1 MTHTTLTTTTT
12 TTTAAVILRA
22 ARIASQLL
30 RPPVLVEVFNQY
42 RDGGLSS
49 KLGSYHSSNRGT
61 GSAPLLEA
69 VNWVVATATRSSG
82 TKTEMDD
89 VTARRK

>member
-1 MTHTTLTTTTT
+1 MTHTTLTTTT

-42 RDGGLSS
+42 RDGGSVEQARQLSQQ
-49 KLGSYHSSNRGT
+49 
-61 GSAPLLEA
+61 
-69 VNWVVATATRSSG
+69 
-82 TKTEMDD
+82 
-89 VTARRK
+89 